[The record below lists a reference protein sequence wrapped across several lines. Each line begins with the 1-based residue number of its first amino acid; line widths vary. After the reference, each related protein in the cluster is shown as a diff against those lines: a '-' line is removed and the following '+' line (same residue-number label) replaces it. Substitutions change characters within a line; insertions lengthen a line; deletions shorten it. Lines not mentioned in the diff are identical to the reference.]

1 MASVSEEGGV
11 AQAFAASPRP
21 ASEYEGIIPA
31 SGQTPFQWRPQIL
44 LVGKDGQRRMVD
56 RPAAIALA
64 KTGGWDVVL
73 EMENGRPVATWLVE
87 HEKDFPHSTPP
98 RP

>member
-1 MASVSEEGGV
+1 V
-11 AQAFAASPRP
+11 AQAFAASPRS

-31 SGQTPFQWRPQIL
+31 PGRTLFQWRHQIFI
-44 LVGKDGQRRMVD
+44 VGKDGQRRTVD

-64 KTGGWDVVL
+64 KAGGWDVVL
-73 EMENGRPVATWLVE
+73 EMQNGRPVATWLVE